1 GVQAFSAQD
10 CSDPTNVGG
19 GVSLCQNTQ
28 LRLHRKSPTPRPIR
42 QFGRRRRRGRHCGRP
57 PASLRTS
64 PGGTVRFNFFVLHDH
79 VMVVLRPC
87 EAKLSGLRCLTIIG
101 TEGNGYSQRL
111 IGSIR
116 RECLDHVV
124 VFGER
129 HLRHLLPSYEHY
141 YNQTR
146 THLSLNKDSPVTRS
160 VETDGRILP
169 LSILGGLHHQYV
181 RI

>member
-19 GVSLCQNTQ
+19 GVNLCQNTQ

-42 QFGRRRRRGRHCGRP
+42 QFGRRCRRGRHCGRP

-101 TEGNGYSQRL
+101 TEGNVACRFPAPRSSAVGSQ
-111 IGSIR
+111 
-116 RECLDHVV
+116 
-124 VFGER
+124 
-129 HLRHLLPSYEHY
+129 
-141 YNQTR
+141 
-146 THLSLNKDSPVTRS
+146 LSLLSVQVSFPWSADLLTEYKAVTPVEWSPCRPRT
-160 VETDGRILP
+160 I
-169 LSILGGLHHQYV
+169 Q
-181 RI
+181 